1 MPNTERKQ
9 PSLHSR
15 LLWFVA
21 LWAGGVLTVAAIG
34 TVVRAFLA
42 T

>member
-1 MPNTERKQ
+1 MPNTERNE

-21 LWAGGVLTVAAIG
+21 LWAGGVLTAAANGAIL
-34 TVVRAFLA
+34 RAFLG